1 MHVLHYIATQA
12 DSKEEAFDSV
22 KWFLNAQMGDDD
34 VPHTWYDWFVTGG
47 GRWSSGS
54 DPYND
59 NYADDVVHQDDP
71 KFHEYLLT
79 AHKHK
84 LADTTYWLNKVRE
97 EELDINDILDKIENN
112 QEGLYP
118 MFVES
123 YRLSSLGMLQH
134 SISGHWHSGSFFFDM
149 INELSYPKIVKES
162 IEAGVDNWY
171 LVPVDF
177 HY

>member
-1 MHVLHYIATQA
+1 MHVLQYIATQA
-12 DSKEEAFDSV
+12 DSKEEAHSDV
-22 KWFLNAQMGDDD
+22 DAFLNIQMGNDD

-47 GRWSSGS
+47 GRWSSNP
-54 DPYND
+54 DPYNND
-59 NYADDVVHQDDP
+59 YVDDVVHQDDP

-79 AHKHK
+79 AHKYK
-84 LADTTYWLNKVRE
+84 LTSTNYWLTRVRE
-97 EELDINDILDKIENN
+97 EKVDIENILDNIENK

-118 MFVES
+118 LFEES
-123 YRLSSLGMLQH
+123 WRLSNITMLQR
-134 SISGHWHSGSFFFDM
+134 SISGEWHPSSYFFDM
-149 INELSYPKIVKES
+149 VNEITYPNLIKES

>member
-22 KWFLNAQMGDDD
+22 KWSLNAAMGDGD
-34 VPHTWYDWFVTGG
+34 VFPTWYDWFVTGG
-47 GRWSSGS
+47 GRWSSDT

-59 NYADDVVHQDDP
+59 NYLGDVVHQDDP

-79 AHKHK
+79 AHKYK
-84 LADTTYWLNKVRE
+84 LTSTNYWLGKARE
-97 EELDINDILDKIENN
+97 QSFAIENILDNIENK

-118 MFVES
+118 LFEES
-123 YRLSSLGMLQH
+123 WRLSNLTMLQR
-134 SISGHWHSGSFFFDM
+134 SISGEWWSGSHFFD
-149 INELSYPKIVKES
+149 IVNELTYPKIVMES